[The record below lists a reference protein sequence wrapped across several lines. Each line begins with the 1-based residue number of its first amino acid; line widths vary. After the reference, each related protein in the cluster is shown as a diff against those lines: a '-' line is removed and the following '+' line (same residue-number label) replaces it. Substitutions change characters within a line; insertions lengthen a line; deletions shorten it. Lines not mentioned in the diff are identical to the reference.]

1 MRRVPARVKETF
13 SLISL
18 AVCFP
23 TLASGP
29 LQGET
34 HQIHVFFTCAAPA
47 ARSPE
52 IPVFPSVSQQRLIA
66 TATVV
71 AVAFSGILSVP
82 QSLAQPAGSQTV
94 TQYYR
99 AEYTYVHKYNA
110 ASNHL
115 DVPIAGQWRYTVIQG
130 GNLAAVSQEAGK
142 LVVTPHKGAKGDVV
156 VVVTDSL
163 GSTFKYTVTVDNT
176 ERTIAGPT
184 TTTHNLVWNFD
195 GNGSGVIHVPVGG
208 RWSIVSG
215 GENVSA
221 RLDGERLIVAP
232 LPNAKGRTTV
242 IEVADPNGNI
252 DRFSIT
258 VNVKT
263 KTVNR
268 LLSVD
273 DGGEITLDTT
283 GTWQLIKG
291 HDLVTVREENGAIVV
306 RAKEGVGG
314 EAIVAVKDQ
323 AGTEY
328 RYSISVDDTTPE
340 VEERKG
346 SLVDGLRFG
355 QRFEGEWSY
364 RVVTGGELITI
375 TSQGSE
381 FRAQGREGANG
392 KAVVEIL
399 DQRGRI
405 TYRYTFDIISTSKP
419 ASVRVVDKYMTDRD
433 ELQVTKWKPG
443 NTFTIESGDGL
454 LGGTDQVSNTLTLH
468 PRQGADGTVVVVEK
482 DEKGQVVVRYNVT
495 IAPASIEQVTYTITS
510 KQTAAVTG
518 SNLVL
523 VSGGEY
529 AELVKDGDTWT
540 IVPRE
545 GANGTVVVEGRDAR
559 GRTQIRYTVTIT
571 PAPVEKPAPKP
582 ASVTIEHRFELTEE
596 TRLTIGDG
604 HTIWINR
611 PELVVVDCD
620 DRGTCVITPAPGATG
635 VVIVEERDGRGNVI
649 TRWTLTIV
657 APTTST
663 TSTTPAPS
671 PNPTPTP
678 EPAQTPSPTPA
689 PGQIEVIP
697 GPGPG
702 GGGVT
707 VRVPGRGGQLVTIG
721 GDGEYTVRDNG
732 DGTWTI
738 TRVDGKP
745 VAGPLN
751 LAWTGNN
758 GDTVTNNITINAH
771 LTVPA
776 PNPGKGSSDGKCAAA
791 VVGAASPL
799 LLLIPLGILT
809 QVRIPG
815 LEGLQ
820 AQVNS
825 AIRETNARIQEGLG
839 IFNEDRANRAANI
852 NDALAIVNPETIGL
866 ALGSLAL
873 IAAGLVVGD
882 AVLRA
887 CGLEEAT
894 SSHAIANAG
903 GGQGPKLEKLRRPTP
918 SPQAAPS
925 SQPAA
930 AR

>member
-1 MRRVPARVKETF
+1 MF
-13 SLISL
+13 L
-18 AVCFP
+18 
-23 TLASGP
+23 
-29 LQGET
+29 
-34 HQIHVFFTCAAPA
+34 
-47 ARSPE
+47 
-52 IPVFPSVSQQRLIA
+52 SVSQQRLIA
-66 TATVV
+66 GATAA
-71 AVAFSGILSVP
+71 AVAFSGILPAPPST
-82 QSLAQPAGSQTV
+82 AQTAAQATSQF
-94 TQYYR
+94 YR

-110 ASNHL
+110 TSNHL
-115 DVPIAGQWRYTVIQG
+115 DVPIAGQWRYAVTEG
-130 GNLAAVSQEAGK
+130 GHLATVSQEAGK
-142 LVVTPHKGAKGDVV
+142 LVVVPHEGAKGDVV

-163 GSTFKYTVTVDNT
+163 GSTFKYTVSVDNT
-176 ERTIAGPT
+176 ARTPSGPT

-195 GNGSGVIHVPVGG
+195 GNGSGVIHVPAGG
-208 RWSIVSG
+208 RWSIISG

-221 RLDGERLIVAP
+221 RLDGERLIIAP
-232 LPNAKGRTTV
+232 LPDAKAHSTV
-242 IEVADPNGNI
+242 IEVTDAFGNT

-268 LLSVD
+268 LLSID
-273 DGGEITLDTT
+273 DGEQITLDTK
-283 GTWQLIKG
+283 GAWQLIKG
-291 HDLVTVREENGAIVV
+291 QDLVTVREENGAIVV
-306 RAKEGVGG
+306 RARDGVGG
-314 EAIVAVKDQ
+314 EAIVVVKDP

-328 RYSISVDDTTPE
+328 RYSISVEDTTPE
-340 VEERKG
+340 VEERTFTIYDG
-346 SLVDGLRFG
+346 GFYEYEIEEQNRLRLISGAGLVDIK
-355 QRFEGEWSY
+355 QQ
-364 RVVTGGELITI
+364 TTI
-375 TSQGSE
+375 LKVQGKP
-381 FRAQGREGANG
+381 GANG
-392 KAVVEIL
+392 TAVVEIL
-399 DQRGRI
+399 DARNRV
-405 TYRYTFDIISTSKP
+405 TARYTYDIISTAKP
-419 ASVRVVDKYMTDRD
+419 PTVRVIDKHMADRD
-433 ELQVTKWKPG
+433 ELRVTTRKPG
-443 NTFTIESGDGL
+443 NTFTIESGEGL
-454 LGGTDQVSNTLTLH
+454 LGGTDQEGNTLTLH
-468 PRQGADGTVVVVEK
+468 PRQGADGTVVVLEK

-495 IAPASIEQVTYTITS
+495 ITPAPIEQVTHTITS

-523 VSGGEY
+523 VSGGEV
-529 AELVKDGDTWT
+529 AELVKDGDTWA

-545 GANGTVVVEGRDAR
+545 GASGTVVVEGRDAR
-559 GRTQIRYTVTIT
+559 GRTQIRYTITIT
-571 PAPVEKPAPKP
+571 PAPVEKPALKP
-582 ASVTIEHRFELTEE
+582 IPVTVEHRFELTKEA
-596 TRLTIGDG
+596 RLTIGDG

-620 DRGTCVITPAPGATG
+620 GSGTCVITPAPGATG
-635 VVIVEERDGRGNVI
+635 VVIIEERDGRGNVI

-657 APTTST
+657 APAPTTSAT
-663 TSTTPAPS
+663 TSAA
-671 PNPTPTP
+671 P
-678 EPAQTPSPTPA
+678 EPAQTATPTPT
-689 PGQIEVIP
+689 PGQIEVIS
-697 GPGPG
+697 GPG
-702 GGGVT
+702 GGIT
-707 VRVPGRGGQLVTIG
+707 VRVPGSGGQLVVVG
-721 GDGEYTVRDNG
+721 GGGEYTLRDNG

-758 GDTVTNNITINAH
+758 GDTVTNNITINAQ
-771 LTVPA
+771 LTAPA
-776 PNPGKGSSDGKCAAA
+776 PNPGKSSSDGTCAAS

-820 AQVNS
+820 AQLS
-825 AIRETNARIQEGLG
+825 DAIRETNARIQEGLG
-839 IFNEDRANRAANI
+839 IFNEDRANRAADV

-882 AVLRA
+882 AVMRA

-894 SSHAIANAG
+894 SSHAIANADTNAG

>member
-1 MRRVPARVKETF
+1 MRNHPARVKETF

-34 HQIHVFFTCAAPA
+34 RQVHVFFTCAAPA

-142 LVVTPHKGAKGDVV
+142 LVVTPHEGAKGDVV

-195 GNGSGVIHVPVGG
+195 GNGSGVIHVPAGG

-232 LPNAKGRTTV
+232 LPDAKGRTTV
-242 IEVADPNGNI
+242 IEVADASGNI

-283 GTWQLIKG
+283 GTWQLLKG

-328 RYSISVDDTTPE
+328 RYSISVEDTTPE
-340 VEERKG
+340 VEERTFTIYDEG
-346 SLVDGLRFG
+346 FYEYEIEEQSRLRLISGAELVEARQQATVLR
-355 QRFEGEWSY
+355 
-364 RVVTGGELITI
+364 I
-375 TSQGSE
+375 QGKT
-381 FRAQGREGANG
+381 GANG
-392 KAVVEIL
+392 TAVVEIL
-399 DQRGRI
+399 DARNRV
-405 TYRYTFDIISTSKP
+405 TARYTYDIISTSKP
-419 ASVRVVDKYMTDRD
+419 ASVRVIDKQMSDRD
-433 ELQVTKWKPG
+433 ELQVATRKSG
-443 NTFTIESGDGL
+443 NTLAIETGEGL
-454 LGGTDQVSNTLTLH
+454 LGGIDKAGDTLTLH
-468 PRQGADGTVVVVEK
+468 PKQGADGTVVVVEK

-495 IAPASIEQVTYTITS
+495 IAPAPIEQVTYTITG
-510 KQTAAVTG
+510 KQTVAVTG

-523 VSGGEY
+523 VSGGEH
-529 AELVKDGDTWT
+529 AELKKDGDTWT
-540 IVPRE
+540 IIPRE

-571 PAPVEKPAPKP
+571 PAPVEKPGTKP
-582 ASVTIEHRFELTEE
+582 IPVTVEKRFELTEE

-604 HTIWINR
+604 RTIWINR

-620 DRGTCVITPAPGATG
+620 DRGTCVITPAPGASG
-635 VVIVEERDGRGNVI
+635 VVIIEERDGKGNAV
-649 TRWTLTIV
+649 TRWTLTIAAP
-657 APTTST
+657 APT
-663 TSTTPAPS
+663 PD
-671 PNPTPTP
+671 
-678 EPAQTPSPTPA
+678 PTPA
-689 PGQIEVIP
+689 PGQIKVIP
-697 GPGPG
+697 GH

-707 VRVPGRGGQLVTIG
+707 VRVPGRGGQLVIIG

-738 TRVDGKP
+738 THIDGKP

-751 LAWTGNN
+751 LTWTGNN
-758 GDTVTNNITINAH
+758 GDTVTNNITISAH
-771 LTVPA
+771 LTA
-776 PNPGKGSSDGKCAAA
+776 PTPDAGKGSSDGRCAAA

-820 AQVNS
+820 AQLNS

-839 IFNEDRANRAANI
+839 IYNEDRANRAANI

-866 ALGSLAL
+866 ALGSMAL

-887 CGLEEAT
+887 CGMEEAT
-894 SSHAIANAG
+894 SSQDLRLG
-903 GGQGPKLEKLRRPTP
+903 TPRRPTP
-918 SPQAAPS
+918 STQATV
-925 SQPAA
+925 

>member
-1 MRRVPARVKETF
+1 M
-13 SLISL
+13 
-18 AVCFP
+18 
-23 TLASGP
+23 
-29 LQGET
+29 
-34 HQIHVFFTCAAPA
+34 
-47 ARSPE
+47 
-52 IPVFPSVSQQRLIA
+52 FPSVSQQRLIA

-110 ASNHL
+110 TSDHL

-142 LVVTPHKGAKGDVV
+142 LVVTPHEGAKGDVV

-195 GNGSGVIHVPVGG
+195 GNGSGVIHVPAGG

-221 RLDGERLIVAP
+221 RLDGERLVVAP
-232 LPNAKGRTTV
+232 LPDAKSRTTV

-283 GTWQLIKG
+283 GAWQLLKG
-291 HDLVTVREENGAIVV
+291 HDLVTVREEYGAIVV

-328 RYSISVDDTTPE
+328 RYSISVEDTMPE
-340 VEERKG
+340 VEERTFTIYDG
-346 SLVDGLRFG
+346 SKYGYPVAP
-355 QRFEGEWSY
+355 SY
-364 RVVTGGELITI
+364 NHRVVAGSGLIEVT
-375 TSQGSE
+375 
-381 FRAQGREGANG
+381 REENIVRVKGISGANG
-392 KAVVEIL
+392 TAVVEIL
-399 DQRGRI
+399 DARNRV
-405 TYRYTFDIISTSKP
+405 TARYTFDIISTSKP
-419 ASVRVVDKYMTDRD
+419 ASVRVVDKHMTDRD
-433 ELQVTKWKPG
+433 ELQVTKRKPG

-559 GRTQIRYTVTIT
+559 GRTQIRYTITIT
-571 PAPVEKPAPKP
+571 PAPVDKPAPKP

-678 EPAQTPSPTPA
+678 ESARTPSPTPA

-697 GPGPG
+697 GPGH

-707 VRVPGRGGQLVTIG
+707 VRVPGSGGQLVIIG
-721 GDGEYTVRDNG
+721 GDGEYTIRDNG

-738 TRVDGKP
+738 TRIDGKP

-758 GDTVTNNITINAH
+758 GDTVTNNITINAQ
-771 LTVPA
+771 LTA
-776 PNPGKGSSDGKCAAA
+776 PTPDAGKGSSDGKCAAS
-791 VVGAASPL
+791 VVGAVSPL

-925 SQPAA
+925 SQLAA

>member
-1 MRRVPARVKETF
+1 M
-13 SLISL
+13 
-18 AVCFP
+18 
-23 TLASGP
+23 
-29 LQGET
+29 
-34 HQIHVFFTCAAPA
+34 
-47 ARSPE
+47 
-52 IPVFPSVSQQRLIA
+52 FPSASQHRLLAAA
-66 TATVV
+66 TAA
-71 AVAFSGILSVP
+71 AVAFSGILPAPPSA
-82 QSLAQPAGSQTV
+82 AQTTAQT
-94 TQYYR
+94 TAQFYR

-110 ASNHL
+110 TSNHL
-115 DVPIAGQWRYTVIQG
+115 DVPITGQWHYTVTQG
-130 GNLAAVSQEAGK
+130 GHLAAVSQEAGK
-142 LVVTPHKGAKGDVV
+142 LVVVPHEGAKGDVV

-176 ERTIAGPT
+176 ARTVAGPT

-195 GNGSGVIHVPVGG
+195 GNGSGVIHVPAGG

-283 GTWQLIKG
+283 GTWQLLKG
-291 HDLVTVREENGAIVV
+291 HELVTVREENGAIVV

-328 RYSISVDDTTPE
+328 RYSISVEDTTPE
-340 VEERKG
+340 VEERTFTIYDG
-346 SLVDGLRFG
+346 SKYGYPVAP
-355 QRFEGEWSY
+355 SY
-364 RVVTGGELITI
+364 NHRVVAGSGLIEVT
-375 TSQGSE
+375 
-381 FRAQGREGANG
+381 REENIVRVKGVSGANG
-392 KAVVEIL
+392 TAVVEIL
-399 DQRGRI
+399 DARNRV
-405 TYRYTFDIISTSKP
+405 TARYTYDIISTAKT
-419 ASVRVVDKYMTDRD
+419 AAVRVVDKHMTDRD
-433 ELQVTKWKPG
+433 ELRVTTRKPG
-443 NTFTIESGDGL
+443 NTFTVDSGEGL

-495 IAPASIEQVTYTITS
+495 VIPAPIEQVTHTITS

-559 GRTQIRYTVTIT
+559 GRTQIRYTITIT

-582 ASVTIEHRFELTEE
+582 ASVTIEHRFELTKEA
-596 TRLTIGDG
+596 RLTIGDG

-620 DRGTCVITPAPGATG
+620 GRGTCVITPAPGATG

-663 TSTTPAPS
+663 TPAPS
-671 PNPTPTP
+671 PNPTPMP
-678 EPAQTPSPTPA
+678 EPARTPSPTPA

-707 VRVPGRGGQLVTIG
+707 VRVPGSGGQLVIIG
-721 GDGEYTVRDNG
+721 GDGEYTIRDNG

-738 TRVDGKP
+738 TRIDGKP

-771 LTVPA
+771 LTA
-776 PNPGKGSSDGKCAAA
+776 PTPDAGKGSSDGKCAAS
-791 VVGAASPL
+791 VVGAVSPL

-820 AQVNS
+820 AQLSN

-903 GGQGPKLEKLRRPTP
+903 GGQGPKPEKLRRPTP

>member
-1 MRRVPARVKETF
+1 MAQT
-13 SLISL
+13 
-18 AVCFP
+18 
-23 TLASGP
+23 
-29 LQGET
+29 
-34 HQIHVFFTCAAPA
+34 
-47 ARSPE
+47 
-52 IPVFPSVSQQRLIA
+52 
-66 TATVV
+66 TAQ
-71 AVAFSGILSVP
+71 F
-82 QSLAQPAGSQTV
+82 
-94 TQYYR
+94 YR

-110 ASNHL
+110 TSNHL
-115 DVPIAGQWRYTVIQG
+115 DVPIAGQWRYTVTQG

-142 LVVTPHKGAKGDVV
+142 LVVTPHEGAKGDVV

-195 GNGSGVIHVPVGG
+195 GNGSGVIHVPAGG

-232 LPNAKGRTTV
+232 LPDAKGRTTV

-328 RYSISVDDTTPE
+328 RYSISVEDTTPE
-340 VEERKG
+340 VQQRKFTIY
-346 SLVDGLRFG
+346 DGGIYGCPLDIDG
-355 QRFEGEWSY
+355 SY
-364 RVVTGGELITI
+364 RVVTGNELIDI
-375 TSQGSE
+375 TREAGEIAVQGK
-381 FRAQGREGANG
+381 QGANG
-392 KAVVEIL
+392 EAVIEIH
-399 DQRGRI
+399 DGRGRL
-405 TYRYTFDIISTSKP
+405 TTRYFLSIVSKAKP
-419 ASVRVVDKYMTDRD
+419 AAVRVIDKHMTDRD
-433 ELQVTKWKPG
+433 ELRVTTRKPG
-443 NTFTIESGDGL
+443 NTFTIESGEGL

-482 DEKGQVVVRYNVT
+482 DEKDQVVVRYNVT
-495 IAPASIEQVTYTITS
+495 IAPAPIEQVTYTITS

-529 AELVKDGDTWT
+529 AELKKDGDTWT

-559 GRTQIRYTVTIT
+559 GRTQIRYTITIT
-571 PAPVEKPAPKP
+571 PAPLEKPAPKP
-582 ASVTIEHRFELTEE
+582 ASVTIEHRFELTKEA
-596 TRLTIGDG
+596 RLTIGDG

-620 DRGTCVITPAPGATG
+620 GRGTCVITPAPGATG

-663 TSTTPAPS
+663 TPAPS

-678 EPAQTPSPTPA
+678 EPARTPSPTPA

-697 GPGPG
+697 SPGPG

-707 VRVPGRGGQLVTIG
+707 VRVPGSGGQLVIIG

-738 TRVDGKP
+738 TRIDGKP

-771 LTVPA
+771 LTA
-776 PNPGKGSSDGKCAAA
+776 PTPDAGKGSSDGKCAAS
-791 VVGAASPL
+791 VVGAVSPL

-820 AQVNS
+820 AQLSN

>member
-1 MRRVPARVKETF
+1 MF
-13 SLISL
+13 L
-18 AVCFP
+18 
-23 TLASGP
+23 
-29 LQGET
+29 
-34 HQIHVFFTCAAPA
+34 
-47 ARSPE
+47 
-52 IPVFPSVSQQRLIA
+52 SVSQQRLIA
-66 TATVV
+66 SATAA
-71 AVAFSGILSVP
+71 AVAFSGILPAPPST
-82 QSLAQPAGSQTV
+82 AQTAAQATSQF
-94 TQYYR
+94 YR

-110 ASNHL
+110 TSNHL
-115 DVPIAGQWRYTVIQG
+115 DVPIAGQWRYAVTEG
-130 GNLAAVSQEAGK
+130 GHLATVSQEAGK
-142 LVVTPHKGAKGDVV
+142 LVVVPHEGAKGDVV

-163 GSTFKYTVTVDNT
+163 GSTFKYTVSVDNT
-176 ERTIAGPT
+176 ARTPSGPT

-195 GNGSGVIHVPVGG
+195 GNGSGVIHVPAGG
-208 RWSIVSG
+208 GWKIVSG

-221 RLDGERLIVAP
+221 RLDGERLIIAP
-232 LPNAKGRTTV
+232 LPDAKAHTTV
-242 IEVADPNGNI
+242 IEVTDAFGNT

-268 LLSVD
+268 LLSID
-273 DGGEITLDTT
+273 DGEQITLDTK
-283 GTWQLIKG
+283 GAWQLIKG
-291 HDLVTVREENGAIVV
+291 QDLVTVREENGAIVV
-306 RAKEGVGG
+306 RARDGVGG
-314 EAIVAVKDQ
+314 EAIVVVKDP

-328 RYSISVDDTTPE
+328 RYSISVEDTTPE
-340 VEERKG
+340 VEERTFTIYDG
-346 SLVDGLRFG
+346 GFYEYEIEEQNRLRLISGAGLVDIK
-355 QRFEGEWSY
+355 QQ
-364 RVVTGGELITI
+364 TTI
-375 TSQGSE
+375 LKVQGKP
-381 FRAQGREGANG
+381 GANG
-392 KAVVEIL
+392 TAVVEIL
-399 DQRGRI
+399 DARNRV
-405 TYRYTFDIISTSKP
+405 TARYTYDIISTAKP
-419 ASVRVVDKYMTDRD
+419 PTVRVIDKHMADRD
-433 ELQVTKWKPG
+433 ELRVTTRKPG
-443 NTFTIESGDGL
+443 NTFTIESGEGL
-454 LGGTDQVSNTLTLH
+454 LGGTDQEGNTLTLH
-468 PRQGADGTVVVVEK
+468 PRQGADGTVVVLEK

-495 IAPASIEQVTYTITS
+495 ITPAPIEQVTHTITS

-523 VSGGEY
+523 VSGGEV
-529 AELVKDGDTWT
+529 AELVKDGDTWA

-545 GANGTVVVEGRDAR
+545 GASGTVVVEGRDAR
-559 GRTQIRYTVTIT
+559 GRTQIRYTITIT
-571 PAPVEKPAPKP
+571 PAPVEKPALKP
-582 ASVTIEHRFELTEE
+582 IPVTVEHRFELTKEA
-596 TRLTIGDG
+596 RLTIGDG

-620 DRGTCVITPAPGATG
+620 GSGTCVITPAPGATG
-635 VVIVEERDGRGNVI
+635 VVIIEERDGRGNVI

-657 APTTST
+657 APAPTTSAT
-663 TSTTPAPS
+663 TSAA
-671 PNPTPTP
+671 P
-678 EPAQTPSPTPA
+678 EPAQTATPTPT
-689 PGQIEVIP
+689 PGQIEVIS
-697 GPGPG
+697 GPG
-702 GGGVT
+702 GGIT
-707 VRVPGRGGQLVTIG
+707 VRVPGSGGQLVVVG
-721 GDGEYTVRDNG
+721 GGGEYTLRDNG

-758 GDTVTNNITINAH
+758 GDTVTNNITINAQ
-771 LTVPA
+771 LTAPA
-776 PNPGKGSSDGKCAAA
+776 PNPGKSSSDGTCAAS

-820 AQVNS
+820 AQLS
-825 AIRETNARIQEGLG
+825 DAIRETNARIQEGLG
-839 IFNEDRANRAANI
+839 IFNEDRANRAADV

-882 AVLRA
+882 AVMRA

-894 SSHAIANAG
+894 SSHAIANADTNAG

>member
-1 MRRVPARVKETF
+1 MF
-13 SLISL
+13 L
-18 AVCFP
+18 
-23 TLASGP
+23 
-29 LQGET
+29 
-34 HQIHVFFTCAAPA
+34 
-47 ARSPE
+47 
-52 IPVFPSVSQQRLIA
+52 SVSQQRLIA
-66 TATVV
+66 GATAA
-71 AVAFSGILSVP
+71 AVAFSGILPAPPST
-82 QSLAQPAGSQTV
+82 AQTAAQATSQF
-94 TQYYR
+94 YR

-110 ASNHL
+110 TSNHL
-115 DVPIAGQWRYTVIQG
+115 DVPIAGQWRYAVTEG
-130 GNLAAVSQEAGK
+130 GHLATVSQEAGK
-142 LVVTPHKGAKGDVV
+142 LVVVPHEGAKGDVV

-163 GSTFKYTVTVDNT
+163 GSTFKYTVSVDNT
-176 ERTIAGPT
+176 ARTPSGPT

-195 GNGSGVIHVPVGG
+195 GNGSGVIHVPAGG
-208 RWSIVSG
+208 GWKIVSG

-221 RLDGERLIVAP
+221 RLDGERLIIAP
-232 LPNAKGRTTV
+232 LPDAKAHTTV
-242 IEVADPNGNI
+242 IEVTDAFGNT

-268 LLSVD
+268 LLSID
-273 DGGEITLDTT
+273 DGEQITLDTK
-283 GTWQLIKG
+283 GAWQLIKG
-291 HDLVTVREENGAIVV
+291 QDLVTVREDNGAIVV
-306 RAKEGVGG
+306 RARDGVGG
-314 EAIVAVKDQ
+314 EAIVVVKDP

-328 RYSISVDDTTPE
+328 RYSISVEDTTPE
-340 VEERKG
+340 VEERRG
-346 SLVDGLRFG
+346 MLVDGTMYSQDFVG
-355 QRFEGEWSY
+355 MSTY
-364 RVVTGGELITI
+364 RTVAGVEAINVTRA
-375 TSQGSE
+375 GSE
-381 FRAQGREGANG
+381 LTFQGKPGANG
-392 KAVVEIL
+392 TAVVEIL
-399 DQRGRI
+399 DARNRV
-405 TYRYTFDIISTSKP
+405 TARYTFDIISTAKP
-419 ASVRVVDKYMTDRD
+419 PTVRVIDKHMADRD
-433 ELQVTKWKPG
+433 ELRVTTRKPG
-443 NTFTIESGDGL
+443 NTFTIESGEGL
-454 LGGTDQVSNTLTLH
+454 LGGTDQEGNTLTLH
-468 PRQGADGTVVVVEK
+468 PRQGADGTVVVLEK

-495 IAPASIEQVTYTITS
+495 ITPAPIEQVTHTITS

-523 VSGGEY
+523 VSGGEV

-545 GANGTVVVEGRDAR
+545 GASGTVVVEGRDAR
-559 GRTQIRYTVTIT
+559 GRTQIRYTITIT
-571 PAPVEKPAPKP
+571 PAPVEKPALKP
-582 ASVTIEHRFELTEE
+582 IPVTVEHRFELTKEA
-596 TRLTIGDG
+596 RLTIGDG

-620 DRGTCVITPAPGATG
+620 GHGSCVITPAPGAAG
-635 VVIVEERDGRGNVI
+635 VVIIEERDGRGNVI

-657 APTTST
+657 TPAPTTSAT
-663 TSTTPAPS
+663 TSAA
-671 PNPTPTP
+671 P
-678 EPAQTPSPTPA
+678 EPAQTATPTPT

-697 GPGPG
+697 GPGG
-702 GGGVT
+702 GGIT
-707 VRVPGRGGQLVTIG
+707 VRVPGSGGQLVVVG
-721 GDGEYTVRDNG
+721 GGGEYTLRDNG

-758 GDTVTNNITINAH
+758 GDTVTNNITINAQ
-771 LTVPA
+771 LTAPA
-776 PNPGKGSSDGKCAAA
+776 PNPGKSSSDGTCAAS

-820 AQVNS
+820 AQLS
-825 AIRETNARIQEGLG
+825 DAIRETNARIQEGLG
-839 IFNEDRANRAANI
+839 IFNEDRANRAADV

-882 AVLRA
+882 AVMRA

-894 SSHAIANAG
+894 SSHAIANADTKADG
-903 GGQGPKLEKLRRPTP
+903 GRDLKLDKLRRLTP
-918 SPQAAPS
+918 SPQATPS

>member
-1 MRRVPARVKETF
+1 MRNYPARVKETF

-34 HQIHVFFTCAAPA
+34 RQVHVFSTCAAPA

-142 LVVTPHKGAKGDVV
+142 LVVTPHEGAKGDVV

-184 TTTHNLVWNFD
+184 TTTHNLIWNFD
-195 GNGSGVIHVPVGG
+195 GNGSGVIHVPAGG

-232 LPNAKGRTTV
+232 LPDAKGRTTV
-242 IEVADPNGNI
+242 IEVADASGNI

-283 GTWQLIKG
+283 GAWQLLKG
-291 HDLVTVREENGAIVV
+291 QDLVAVREENGAIVV

-314 EAIVAVKDQ
+314 EAIVAVKDP

-328 RYSISVDDTTPE
+328 RYSISVEDTTPE

-346 SLVDGLRFG
+346 SLVDGTMYSQDFQG
-355 QRFEGEWSY
+355 KWSY
-364 RVVTGGELITI
+364 RTVSGEEFISVTREGDELTF
-375 TSQGSE
+375 QGKP
-381 FRAQGREGANG
+381 GANG
-392 KAVVEIL
+392 TAVVEIL
-399 DQRGRI
+399 DARNRV
-405 TYRYTFDIISTSKP
+405 TARYTYDVISTSKP
-419 ASVRVVDKYMTDRD
+419 ATTRVIDKQMSDRD
-433 ELQVTKWKPG
+433 ELQVTKRKPG

-454 LGGTDQVSNTLTLH
+454 LGGTDQAGNTLTLH
-468 PRQGADGTVVVVEK
+468 PKQGADGTVVVVEK
-482 DEKGQVVVRYNVT
+482 DEKGQVAVRYNVT
-495 IAPASIEQVTYTITS
+495 IAPAPIEQVTYTITS
-510 KQTAAVTG
+510 KQTVAVTG

-523 VSGGEY
+523 VSGGEH
-529 AELVKDGDTWT
+529 AQLKKDGDTWT

-571 PAPVEKPAPKP
+571 PAPVEKPGIKP
-582 ASVTIEHRFELTEE
+582 IPVTVEKRFELTEE

-604 HTIWINR
+604 GTIWINR

-620 DRGTCVITPAPGATG
+620 DRGTCVITPAPGASG
-635 VVIVEERDGRGNVI
+635 VVIIEERDGKGNAI
-649 TRWTLTIV
+649 TRWTLTIA
-657 APTTST
+657 APTPD
-663 TSTTPAPS
+663 PA
-671 PNPTPTP
+671 
-678 EPAQTPSPTPA
+678 PA
-689 PGQIEVIP
+689 PGRIEVIP
-697 GPGPG
+697 GP

-707 VRVPGRGGQLVTIG
+707 VRVPGRGGQLVIIG

-738 TRVDGKP
+738 TRIDGKP

-751 LAWTGNN
+751 LTWTGNN

-771 LTVPA
+771 LTA
-776 PNPGKGSSDGKCAAA
+776 PTPDASKGSSDGKCAVA

-820 AQVNS
+820 AQLNS

-839 IFNEDRANRAANI
+839 IYNEDRANRAANI

-866 ALGSLAL
+866 ALGSMAL

-887 CGLEEAT
+887 CGMEEAT
-894 SSHAIANAG
+894 SSQDLRLG
-903 GGQGPKLEKLRRPTP
+903 TPRRPTP
-918 SPQAAPS
+918 ST
-925 SQPAA
+925 QPTA

>member
-1 MRRVPARVKETF
+1 M
-13 SLISL
+13 
-18 AVCFP
+18 
-23 TLASGP
+23 
-29 LQGET
+29 
-34 HQIHVFFTCAAPA
+34 
-47 ARSPE
+47 
-52 IPVFPSVSQQRLIA
+52 FPSASQHRLLAAA
-66 TATVV
+66 TAA
-71 AVAFSGILSVP
+71 AVAFSGILPAPPSA
-82 QSLAQPAGSQTV
+82 AQTTAQT
-94 TQYYR
+94 TAQFYR

-110 ASNHL
+110 TSDHL

-142 LVVTPHKGAKGDVV
+142 LVVTPHEGAKGDVV

-195 GNGSGVIHVPVGG
+195 GNGSGVIHVPAGG

-232 LPNAKGRTTV
+232 LPDAKGRTTV

-263 KTVNR
+263 KSVNR

-273 DGGEITLDTT
+273 DGQQITLDTT

-291 HDLVTVREENGAIVV
+291 HDLVTIREENGAIVV

-328 RYSISVDDTTPE
+328 RYSISVEDTTPE
-340 VEERKG
+340 VEERTFTIYDEG
-346 SLVDGLRFG
+346 FYEYEIEEQSRLRLISGAELVEARQRATVLR
-355 QRFEGEWSY
+355 
-364 RVVTGGELITI
+364 I
-375 TSQGSE
+375 QGKP
-381 FRAQGREGANG
+381 GANG
-392 KAVVEIL
+392 TAVVEIL
-399 DQRGRI
+399 DARNRV
-405 TYRYTFDIISTSKP
+405 TARYTYDIISTSKP
-419 ASVRVVDKYMTDRD
+419 AAVRVVDKHMTDRD
-433 ELQVTKWKPG
+433 ELQVTKRKPG

-529 AELVKDGDTWT
+529 AELKKDGDTWT

-559 GRTQIRYTVTIT
+559 GRTQIRYTITIT
-571 PAPVEKPAPKP
+571 PAPVEKPGTKP
-582 ASVTIEHRFELTEE
+582 IPVTVEERFELTEE

-678 EPAQTPSPTPA
+678 EPARTPSPTPA

-697 GPGPG
+697 GPGH

-707 VRVPGRGGQLVTIG
+707 VRVPGSGGQLVIIG
-721 GDGEYTVRDNG
+721 GDGEYTIRDNG

-738 TRVDGKP
+738 TRIDGKP

-758 GDTVTNNITINAH
+758 GDTVTNNITINAQ
-771 LTVPA
+771 LTA
-776 PNPGKGSSDGKCAAA
+776 PTPDAGKGSSDGKCAAS
-791 VVGAASPL
+791 VVGAVSPL

-882 AVLRA
+882 AALRA

-903 GGQGPKLEKLRRPTP
+903 GGKGPKLEKLRRPTP

-925 SQPAA
+925 SQLAA